1 MYYEDA
7 AALAHYLYGCH
18 IVIDFKENL
27 MLSTRKK
34 TDSVIK
40 VVSSQNVHTFDIC
53 EQIMCWPN

>member
-7 AALAHYLYGCH
+7 AVLAPIYYLYGCH
-18 IVIDFKENL
+18 IIIDFKENL

-40 VVSSQNVHTFDIC
+40 VVSSRNVHTFDI
-53 EQIMCWPN
+53 M

>member
-1 MYYEDA
+1 
-7 AALAHYLYGCH
+7 
-18 IVIDFKENL
+18 

-53 EQIMCWPN
+53 EQIMCWPNLWGSKYD